1 MSYDN
6 PTDPSSAN
14 LPAELDIPVLAIRN
28 TVIFPVLA
36 FPINVGRT
44 KSVRAIEKALAP
56 YRTEVVDLPDGARAI
71 EVHELPYGVTATD
84 LLEEIEA
91 QVRGG
96 RLAFV
101 QSLREGDGA
110 VHVVIELT
118 SDAVVERAL
127 EDLQKHT
134 SLAKEKY
141 LGIFSQRDP
150 KTEDPDP
157 SDLHQVGTI
166 VKILKM
172 VKVPGN
178 KLNVIIQ
185 GLARAKVQDWGS
197 DESYLRAKLETF
209 QPETPS
215 RDAEELMDSLRELA
229 QKVIDLSPQIPAEAN
244 FLVRSINEPGVL
256 ADIVASNLNI
266 PPDEKQELLETFP
279 THDRM
284 QKVIALLNK
293 EIQVLELSNKIQ
305 TEVKGEMDKAQREYF
320 LREQLKAIQK
330 ELGEVDERQE
340 EFEELKRGIK
350 RAKMPKEVEEV
361 AFKELKR
368 MARMSP
374 GAAEYT
380 VSRTYID
387 WLTDLPWAISSKD
400 RLDVNEAERILD
412 SDHFGLEK
420 VKQRILEFLAV
431 RKLKQDMKGPIL
443 CLVGPPGVGKT
454 SLAKSVA
461 RALGRKMH
469 RIALGGVR
477 DEAEIRG
484 HRRTYIGSM
493 PGKVIKGLKKSGTNN
508 PVFVLDEIDKLGAD
522 YRGDPSSALLEVL
535 DPEQND
541 TFQDHYLD
549 VTFDLSKVLF
559 IATANVPDT
568 IPGPLRD
575 RMEIIRIAGYT
586 HNEKQQIAR
595 RYLWP
600 ECLEDHGLTDDMVT
614 LPDATLDKVIEAYT
628 REAGVRSLKREL
640 AAVCRWSA
648 REIASE
654 KRERGFEITSEL
666 LEEIRGPIHFFKEV
680 ADRTAVAGV
689 ATGLAWTAVG
699 GEILFIEATKMKGK
713 GGLTLTGSLG
723 DVMKESVSVARSY
736 IRAAG
741 DELGVDVDDFD
752 SLDLHVHVPSGAI
765 PKDGPS
771 AGVTMITA
779 ITSLMTGLKVDPTLA
794 MTGEITLRG
803 AVLPVGGV
811 KEKVLAAHRAGIRTV
826 LLPERCKKDL
836 VEVPDE
842 IQQDME
848 FKFMSRME
856 DVLNEALGKENLAE
870 ARKKLALKKQ
880 KKAVEANSAAAQ
892 A

>member
-1 MSYDN
+1 MAFDN
-6 PTDPSSAN
+6 PTDPASTD
-14 LPAELDIPVLAIRN
+14 LPESLDLPVLAIRN

-36 FPINVGRT
+36 FPINVGRDR
-44 KSVRAIEKALAP
+44 SVRA
-56 YRTEVVDLPDGARAI
+56 
-71 EVHELPYGVTATD
+71 
-84 LLEEIEA
+84 
-91 QVRGG
+91 
-96 RLAFV
+96 
-101 QSLREGDGA
+101 
-110 VHVVIELT
+110 
-118 SDAVVERAL
+118 VERAL
-127 EDLQKHT
+127 KSPDKL
-134 SLAKEKY
+134 LA
-141 LGIFSQRDP
+141 IVAQRDP
-150 KTEDPDP
+150 KTEDPEHDE
-157 SDLHQVGTI
+157 LHQVGTV

-185 GLARAKVQDWGS
+185 GLARARVERWTSTSECLSARIAPAKQEAA
-197 DESYLRAKLETF
+197 DEESNALMSTLRG
-209 QPETPS
+209 
-215 RDAEELMDSLRELA
+215 LA
-229 QKVIDLSPQIPAEAN
+229 QKIIDLSPQIPAEAS
-244 FLVRSINEPGVL
+244 FLVRSIDEPGVL

-266 PPDEKQELLETFP
+266 PPEEKQDLLQTFQ
-279 THDRM
+279 TRERM
-284 QKVIALLNK
+284 EKVIALLNK

-340 EFEELKRGIK
+340 EFEELKKAIR
-350 RAKMPKEVEEV
+350 RARMPKDVETV
-361 AFKELKR
+361 AVKELKR

-380 VSRTYID
+380 VSRTYLD
-387 WLTDLPWAISSKD
+387 WLTELPWTTESED
-400 RLDVNEAERILD
+400 RLDVNEAAEILD
-412 SDHFGLEK
+412 ADHYGLEK
-420 VKQRILEFLAV
+420 VKTRMLEFLSV
-431 RKLKQDMKGPIL
+431 LKLKKDMKGPIL

-461 RALGRKMH
+461 RALNRKMV
-469 RIALGGVR
+469 RISLGGVR

-493 PGKVIKGLKKSGTNN
+493 PGKVIKGLKKAGTCN

-541 TFQDHYLD
+541 TFSDHYLD
-549 VTFDLSKVLF
+549 VNFDLSKVLF

-575 RMEIIRIAGYT
+575 RMEIIRISGYT
-586 HNEKQQIAR
+586 HVEKLQIAR

-600 ECLEDHGLTDDMVT
+600 ECLADHGLTDDMVE
-614 LPDATLDKVIEAYT
+614 LSEDGLQKVIENYT
-628 REAGVRSLKREL
+628 SEAGVRSLKREL
-640 AAVCRWSA
+640 AAVCRWVA
-648 REIASE
+648 KQVASE
-654 KRERGFEITSEL
+654 KADGKILVTADL
-666 LEEIRGPIHFFKEV
+666 VEEIRGPIHYWKDIAE
-680 ADRTAVAGV
+680 RTSVPGV

-699 GEILFIEATKMKGK
+699 GEILFVEATRMKGK
-713 GGLTLTGSLG
+713 GAMTLTGSLG

-736 IRAAG
+736 LRSMADNFGI
-741 DELGVDVDDFD
+741 DQEDFEQ
-752 SLDLHVHVPSGAI
+752 LDMHVHVPSGAI

-779 ITSLMTGLKVDPTLA
+779 LTSLLLDTPIDPTIA

-811 KEKVLAAHRAGIRTV
+811 KEKVLAAHRAGIKTV
-826 LLPERCKKDL
+826 ILPHKCRKDL

-842 IQQDME
+842 IRDELTFQ
-848 FKFMSRME
+848 FVSRME
-856 DVLNEALGKENLAE
+856 EVVDLALGAENV
-870 ARKKLALKKQ
+870 ARARADLALRKQ
-880 KKAVEANSAAAQ
+880 KRAAESAAPQ
-892 A
+892 ATA

>member
-1 MSYDN
+1 MAFDS
-6 PTDPSSAN
+6 PSSSDSAN
-14 LPAELDIPVLAIRN
+14 LPSEVDVPVLAIRN

-44 KSVRAIEKALAP
+44 KSVRAVEEALA
-56 YRTEVVDLPDGARAI
+56 TEDKL
-71 EVHELPYGVTATD
+71 
-84 LLEEIEA
+84 
-91 QVRGG
+91 
-96 RLAFV
+96 
-101 QSLREGDGA
+101 
-110 VHVVIELT
+110 
-118 SDAVVERAL
+118 
-127 EDLQKHT
+127 
-134 SLAKEKY
+134 
-141 LGIFSQRDP
+141 LGIVAQRDP
-150 KTEDPDP
+150 KTEDPGAD
-157 SDLHQVGTI
+157 DLYEVGTV

-185 GLARAKVQDWGS
+185 GLSRVRVKEWGE
-197 DESYLRAKLETF
+197 DQGHLRATLETA
-209 QPETPS
+209 PTEMI
-215 RDAEELMDSLRELA
+215 DADDVGDVMRNLRELA
-229 QKVIDLSPQIPAEAN
+229 QKIIDLSPQIPAEAS
-244 FLVRSINEPGVL
+244 FLVRSIDEPGVL

-266 PPDEKQELLETFP
+266 PSEEKQELLETFD
-279 THDRM
+279 TRERM
-284 QKVIALLNK
+284 DKVIAVLNK
-293 EIQVLELSNKIQ
+293 ELQVLELSNKIQ

-340 EFEELKRGIK
+340 EFEELKRNLK
-350 RAKMPKEVEEV
+350 KAKMPREVEKV

-368 MARMSP
+368 MSRMSP

-380 VSRTYID
+380 VARTYLD
-387 WLTDLPWAISSKD
+387 WLSELPWDTSSDD
-400 RLDVNEAERILD
+400 RLDVNEAEKILD
-412 SDHFGLEK
+412 SDHYGLTK

-431 RKLKQDMKGPIL
+431 RKLKADMKGPIL

-461 RALGRKMH
+461 KALGRKMV
-469 RIALGGVR
+469 RISLGGVR

-493 PGKVIKGLKKSGTNN
+493 PGKVIKGIKKAGTNN
-508 PVFVLDEIDKLGAD
+508 PVFVLDEIDKLGSD

-559 IATANVPDT
+559 IATANVPDS

-575 RMEIIRIAGYT
+575 RMEIIRVAGYT
-586 HNEKQQIAR
+586 HQEKRAISQN
-595 RYLWP
+595 YLIP
-600 ECLEDHGLTDDMVT
+600 EVLEEHGLNDDMMSIS
-614 LPDATLDKVIEAYT
+614 DAALDKIIESYT

-640 AAVCRWSA
+640 AAQARWVA
-648 REIASE
+648 KEIASE
-654 KRERGFEITSEL
+654 KREPPVVVDPEL
-666 LEEIRGPIHFFKEV
+666 VEEIRGPIHFFKEV
-680 ADRTAVAGV
+680 AERTSVPGV

-699 GEILFIEATKMKGK
+699 GDILFIEATKMKGK
-713 GGLTLTGSLG
+713 GGMTLTGSLG

-736 IRAAG
+736 LRSMTA
-741 DELGVDVDDFD
+741 ELGIDEEAFEK
-752 SLDLHVHVPSGAI
+752 LDLHVHVPSGAI

-779 ITSLMTGLKVDPTLA
+779 MTSLLTGLCVDPTVA

-803 AVLPVGGV
+803 AVLPVGGI
-811 KEKVLAAHRAGIRTV
+811 KEKVLAAHRAGIKKV
-826 LLPERCKKDL
+826 LLPEKCRKDL

-842 IQQDME
+842 IQNDLD
-848 FKFMSRME
+848 FVFVSRME
-856 DVLNEALGKENLAE
+856 QVLNETLGADNLAAARE
-870 ARKKLALKKQ
+870 AV
-880 KKAVEANSAAAQ
+880 KAKADAAASE
-892 A
+892 